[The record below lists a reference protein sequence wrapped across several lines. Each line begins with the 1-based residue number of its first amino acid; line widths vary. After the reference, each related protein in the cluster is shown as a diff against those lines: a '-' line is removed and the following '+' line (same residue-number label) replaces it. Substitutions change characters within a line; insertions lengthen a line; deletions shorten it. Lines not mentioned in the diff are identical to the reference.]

1 MIEVLGMIWAIGV
14 PIYWIHAINE
24 AHAVRQ
30 PLVPA
35 MFECAPLALIW
46 PLMLTD
52 RNPRRW

>member
-1 MIEVLGMIWAIGV
+1 MIWAIGV